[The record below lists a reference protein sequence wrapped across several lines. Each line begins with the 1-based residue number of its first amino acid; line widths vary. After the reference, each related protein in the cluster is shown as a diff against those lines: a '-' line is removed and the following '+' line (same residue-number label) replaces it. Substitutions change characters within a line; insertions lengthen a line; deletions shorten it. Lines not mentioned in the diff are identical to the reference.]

1 MKVYRF
7 RLTAAPISYRRMVQ
21 CLAVVSPICRQ
32 AFNPLRLCNDVA
44 KVQRIWRG
52 RLSSLRGQGW
62 PLKDEQRTFCTNC
75 CPVVVTAKP
84 ATRGCKHR
92 RICPFC
98 YARQVGDWW
107 ARVDHAFTLHPY
119 TDLAEQYSLCRL
131 KFPNAEEVSE
141 YSAECGFTDM
151 GEAEERTRNYYLNQF
166 LVGIP
171 RRRKQFHSEVS
182 TVSAL
187 QLLTMEPR
195 KYGWFAKHRRLLQ
208 VDPNVELPLPPAR
221 DDIVRRQRRIKAPTR
236 KERCHALARVC
247 CYPLGLL
254 FGDPRETVR
263 ILENGY
269 PTRPALRL
277 SSVSGAM
284 RSIPPTTE
292 EPTDDSDFD
301 FDSDL
306 AANL

>member
-1 MKVYRF
+1 MKLYQF
-7 RLTAAPISYRRMVQ
+7 RLTASPLSYRRRVQ
-21 CLAVVSPICRQ
+21 CWSVVSPICRQ
-32 AFNPLRLCNDVA
+32 PFHPVRLCRDVA
-44 KVQRIWRG
+44 KVQSIWRG
-52 RLSSLRGQGW
+52 RLLMLRGQGW
-62 PLKDEQRTFCTNC
+62 PEKEERRVFYANC
-75 CPVVVTAKP
+75 CPVAVTAHP
-84 ATRGCKHR
+84 ATRYCTAA

-107 ARVDHAFTLHPY
+107 ARVDHAFTLHPD
-119 TDLAEQYSLCRL
+119 TDLVEQYSLCRL

-171 RRRKQFHSEVS
+171 RRRKQFHSEVP

-187 QLLTMEPR
+187 QLLTVEPR

-208 VDPNVELPLPPAR
+208 VDLDVELPLLPAR
-221 DDIVRRQRRIKAPTR
+221 DDIVRRQRRIKTPTR

-247 CYPLGLL
+247 RYPLGLL

-269 PTRPALRL
+269 PTRSALRL

-284 RSIPPTTE
+284 RSIPPTAE